1 MIKEKLR
8 KGEDVNKA
16 LKRSKKKV
24 INAGIIR
31 EVRKRQEFVKPSL
44 LKRNQKLKAKYVQR
58 LRTED
63 EK

>member
-16 LKRSKKKV
+16 LTRFKKKV
-24 INAGIIR
+24 IKAGIIR

-44 LKRNQKLKAKYVQR
+44 LKRNQKLKAKYVQK